1 MKYFLLKYIAPWLWK
16 YGKGS
21 KRYDIYRFFERQQW
35 RSLEENIGLQQEKLF
50 RLLKYATEHVP
61 YYKRVAVENNIV
73 VTKETVFHD
82 IKKFPI
88 LTKEIIR
95 AELKNLQSDEEK
107 KVIINHTGGTTGQPL
122 EFYQDVH
129 YRDYVAA
136 NKLLFSKWCGLKEGG
151 ATTLLWGS
159 EKDVLERKKGMNDW
173 LFKYFM
179 NSHILN
185 SFDMSQERMMEY
197 CLDIKK
203 HPPKLVIA
211 YVQAISE
218 LSRFS
223 QKKEIRFGKAINVMT
238 AAGTLYQYQREIIE
252 KAFGGE
258 VFNCYGSRE
267 MGDVAC
273 ECEAHQG
280 LHVNI
285 LTHFLEVLDN
295 NLKDVTIENQSGAV
309 YVTILENYTMPLI
322 RYRIGD
328 EAQYTQKKCSC
339 DRGLPLIKNV
349 TGRVMDG
356 LRNRNQKF
364 IPAEFFIHFIGVVFN
379 KGYIDKFQVVQDS
392 LEKITVRIVLNDEV
406 EFEKYRPE
414 IEKSIR
420 KVFET
425 ELEILWKI
433 EETIENSASGKFRYI
448 ISNLED
454 GIKTGVK

>member
-1 MKYFLLKYIAPWLWK
+1 MKYFLLRYVAPLLWK

-21 KRYDIYRFFERQQW
+21 GRYEIYRFFERQQW
-35 RSLEENIGLQQEKLF
+35 RPLEENIGLQQEKIF
-50 RLLKYATEHVP
+50 HLLKYATEHVP
-61 YYKRVAVENNIV
+61 YYKKIVAEKNI
-73 VTKETVFHD
+73 TFTQETVLQD

-95 AELKNLQSDEEK
+95 AELKNLQSDEK
-107 KVIINHTGGTTGQPL
+107 TDLLINHTGGTTGQPL
-122 EFYQDVH
+122 EFFQDVH
-129 YRDYVAA
+129 YRDYAAA
-136 NKLLFSKWCGLKEGG
+136 NKLLFSKWCGLKDGE

-179 NSHILN
+179 NNHILN
-185 SFDMSQERMMEY
+185 SFDMSQEKMREY
-197 CLDIKK
+197 CLDIKN
-203 HPPKLVIA
+203 HPPKLMIA
-211 YVQAISE
+211 YVQAIAE

-223 QKKEIRFGKAINVMT
+223 LEKRFRFGKPLNVMT
-238 AAGTLYQYQREIIE
+238 AAGTLYDYQREIIMT
-252 KAFGGE
+252 AFGGQ

-267 MGDVAC
+267 MGDAAC

-295 NLKDVTIENQSGAV
+295 NLKDVSIENQSGEV
-309 YVTILENYTMPLI
+309 YVTVLENYAMPLI

-328 EAQYTQKKCSC
+328 EAQYTEKECSC
-339 DRGLPLIKNV
+339 GRGFPLMKNV

-356 LRNRNQKF
+356 LRNRNEKF

-379 KGYIDKFQVVQDS
+379 KGYIDKFQVIQDS
-392 LEKITVRIVLNDEV
+392 LEKITVRIVLNDEAV
-406 EFEKYRPE
+406 FQKYRLE

-425 ELEILWKI
+425 ALEIEWKI
-433 EETIENSASGKFRYI
+433 EKNIENSTSGKFRYI
-448 ISNLED
+448 ISNLE
-454 GIKTGVK
+454 K